1 MTDPNQPTNQSG
13 IALIAVLG
21 VLSLLALLTA
31 TVVTIS
37 QTQRLRTATLTHGA
51 ASVYADESA
60 AKLAIW
66 LLMSDK
72 ARFTD
77 RTLSGKIETALAVE
91 RYLADG
97 RPHEME
103 LNGRKYTTRIYD
115 MFSGITVSGANPENA
130 FGYLSRCYADDPA
143 KLDKLETFKSR
154 LADYVDADDLIRLNS
169 MERTDYDSRGMRP
182 LPRNGAMQYREE
194 LLWIPGGEEFIS
206 SDDLGMLSMINPIP
220 EPGGYLPGGKPNL
233 LCAPLELIRD
243 KCDLSAS
250 EVELVKEGLRQ
261 IKDDGVTFDDAFMR
275 HTGMRERLNQ
285 EFSLTESGHYTLI
298 IAPAG
303 GVGRTLIITLPV
315 AANLPP
321 EKIKFIQY
329 QWL

>member
-1 MTDPNQPTNQSG
+1 MTADQPTNQAG
-13 IALIAVLG
+13 VALIAVLG

-31 TVVTIS
+31 TVAAVS
-37 QTQRLRTATLTHGA
+37 QTQRLRTATLTGGA

-72 ARFTD
+72 AQFSD
-77 RTLSGKIETALAVE
+77 RTLNGKVETDLAVE

-97 RPHEME
+97 RPHELE
-103 LNGRKYTTRIYD
+103 LNGRKYTVRIYD

-130 FGYLSRCYADDPA
+130 FGYLSRRYADDPA
-143 KLDKLETFKSR
+143 RLDKLETFKNR

-169 MERTDYDSRGMRP
+169 MERTDYDGRGMRP

-194 LLWIPGGEEFIS
+194 LLWIPGGEEFI
-206 SDDLGMLSMINPIP
+206 LGDGKGVLSMINPIP

-233 LCAPLELIRD
+233 LCAPPELIRD
-243 KCDLSAS
+243 KCDLTPS
-250 EVELVKEGLRQ
+250 EVEIVKEGVRQ
-261 IKDDGVTFDDAFMR
+261 IKDDGVTFDDAFMQYA
-275 HTGMRERLNQ
+275 GMRERLKQ
-285 EFSLTESGHYTLI
+285 EFSLTESGTYTI
-298 IAPAG
+298 MVSPAESA
-303 GVGRTLIITLPV
+303 GRTLIITLPV
-315 AANLPP
+315 SANLPP
-321 EKIKFIQY
+321 EKIKFLQH